1 MIRVEGLSARIGSV
15 GVLADVSLA
24 VSPGELAAVIGANG
38 AGKTTLLRT
47 ISNVVPRTAGRVLFD
62 GRDTGATPAHLLARS
77 GLVHVPQGRQIVPD
91 LSVRDNLLLGAAR
104 LPDATPAEIDARLAA
119 EFGRF
124 PVLRDRQSIPG
135 GSLSGGEQQMLAVSR
150 ALMMRPKALML
161 DEPSLG
167 LAPLFAQAILRTLRA
182 LADAGVAVLL
192 VEQMALAALRV
203 ADTACVLRNGRIAL
217 QGRAE
222 ALRSDRALVESY
234 LG

>member
-1 MIRVEGLSARIGSV
+1 
-15 GVLADVSLA
+15 
-24 VSPGELAAVIGANG
+24 
-38 AGKTTLLRT
+38 
-47 ISNVVPRTAGRVLFD
+47 
-62 GRDTGATPAHLLARS
+62 
-77 GLVHVPQGRQIVPD
+77 
-91 LSVRDNLLLGAAR
+91 
-104 LPDATPAEIDARLAA
+104 
-119 EFGRF
+119 
-124 PVLRDRQSIPG
+124 
-135 GSLSGGEQQMLAVSR
+135 
-150 ALMMRPKALML
+150 MRPKALML

-203 ADTACVLRNGRIAL
+203 ADTACVLRNGRVAL